1 MCNWDKWIGAAMAKD
16 AGVER
21 WLEAWRHIG
30 VQAQAG
36 WDASV
41 QDVDL
46 AADPGPKAFLYL
58 FDLVS
63 RWAWMG
69 TASLAGFHELSAAG
83 KKVST
88 ADLNDIRGGL
98 GTMIAGLADGEME
111 VSGEREQGLGV
122 LASMYA
128 GGTKTYAAA
137 RGFPDRCHFVVIV
150 YRKPGGKD
158 VLLRPFA
165 MDSGPNRPVD
175 ADVLEAMLQQV
186 IDMDRINHPEWF
198 KGKDNDE

>member
-1 MCNWDKWIGAAMAKD
+1 MAKG
-16 AGVER
+16 AGVEK
-21 WLEAWRHIG
+21 WLKAWRHIA

-36 WDASV
+36 WSSSVLDAS
-41 QDVDL
+41 L

-83 KKVST
+83 KIASA

-98 GTMIAGLADGEME
+98 GAMVAGLADGALEIND
-111 VSGEREQGLGV
+111 GREQGLGV
-122 LASMYA
+122 LASLYA

-137 RGFPDRCHFVVIV
+137 KGFPDRCHFVVIV

-165 MDSGPNRPVD
+165 MDFGPDKPVD
-175 ADVLEAMLQQV
+175 ADTLEAMLQQV
-186 IDMDRINHPEWF
+186 IDMDRINHPEWL
-198 KGKDNDE
+198 KG